1 MSFVL
6 SVVLALLLL
15 LSEIAHDMHEIS
27 PDNVNRQS
35 REEVVRSNGMI
46 SRGKLN
52 KCSQVVPAETNER
65 CNFER
70 LSFADHCP
78 VRDGKLLRMVPQARQ
93 VLSRV
98 AK

>member
-1 MSFVL
+1 ML

-46 SRGKLN
+46 FLRKVE
-52 KCSQVVPAETNER
+52 QM
-65 CNFER
+65 
-70 LSFADHCP
+70 LSSCTT
-78 VRDGKLLRMVPQARQ
+78 RDKWE
-93 VLSRV
+93 V
-98 AK
+98 ATLTGCRS

>member
-1 MSFVL
+1 ML

-46 SRGKLN
+46 SGGKLN
-52 KCSQVVPAETNER
+52 KC
-65 CNFER
+65 
-70 LSFADHCP
+70 
-78 VRDGKLLRMVPQARQ
+78 
-93 VLSRV
+93 
-98 AK
+98 